1 MSDREEKTGKN
12 DNGKKN
18 KGGKRNKIVAIEM
31 IILVLLIMAA
41 AAIFIQ
47 KDKSVKEAAKIHDQK
62 AEKTEQ
68 TSQDAQKENE
78 IEEETEGTEEEAGD
92 RDAAVPDRSN
102 FAVQPGVSVGT
113 TEQSDEKIVYL
124 TLDDGPS
131 DNTQAVLD
139 ILDKYN
145 IKAEDIKSFSDLE
158 KVFAL
163 IKKNEPNLTIL
174 IPGYGTILSTQY
186 YLVSNNGFRPGV
198 HMDYGRNEKI
208 DNVFETEEYMDA
220 LKRIRK
226 WYLKGYLRKD
236 IFGETE
242 PALKRV
248 KQGKVFA
255 YTTKGKPGIES
266 QDKTGE
272 DNEMVCVKLGKAS
285 ISYNSISGHPY
296 VITKNTIS
304 PELAMKVLNLFYT
317 DADIMNLLSYG
328 VEGVHYKK
336 LDNGFITYVGK
347 EKKNPFLNNAWN
359 MPNQFITYV
368 WEGNDKNLWE
378 NLKKFNEE
386 SIQSC
391 ELGFNFD
398 FSEVVAEYASVREI
412 YKTYNVIL
420 ENGLVNPEDG
430 LQHMLQEMRENGMNR
445 ILTLEKKQFES
456 WEKGKKKEEKS
467 K

>member
-1 MSDREEKTGKN
+1 
-12 DNGKKN
+12 
-18 KGGKRNKIVAIEM
+18 
-31 IILVLLIMAA
+31 MAA
-41 AAIFIQ
+41 PYG
-47 KDKSVKEAAKIHDQK
+47 KYMEAYI
-62 AEKTEQ
+62 
-68 TSQDAQKENE
+68 NGML
-78 IEEETEGTEEEAGD
+78 I
-92 RDAAVPDRSN
+92 P
-102 FAVQPGVSVGT
+102 
-113 TEQSDEKIVYL
+113 
-124 TLDDGPS
+124 LDDYLEKYGQGIIEQVGRKNIECCNINNTLYGVPTNS
-131 DNTQAVLD
+131 DYACVDNCYMLRKD

>member
-41 AAIFIQ
+41 VAIFIQ
-47 KDKSVKEAAKIHDQK
+47 RDKSVKEAAKIHDQK
-62 AEKTEQ
+62 AKKTEQ
-68 TSQDAQKENE
+68 TSQAAQKENE
-78 IEEETEGTEEEAGD
+78 IEEETEGTEEETGD
-92 RDAAVPDRSN
+92 RDASVPDRSN
-102 FAVQPGVSVGT
+102 FAVQPGVPVGT